1 MKKEESFVKL
11 ENYLFFTPSLTKT
24 NVSLYQLFLVEK
36 HLNILVKKYII
47 FSQEY
52 DIINQLWNIIIE
64 NDGIHCEKK

>member
-1 MKKEESFVKL
+1 M
-11 ENYLFFTPSLTKT
+11 
-24 NVSLYQLFLVEK
+24 EK